1 MNKTKKHSIDIV
13 IRLTLLLVDPRYHMS
28 IWLQTVVNIKN
39 KFIACK
45 VKLQNDIL

>member
-28 IWLQTVVNIKN
+28 MWLQPVANIKN
-39 KFIACK
+39 ENLLL
-45 VKLQNDIL
+45 VR